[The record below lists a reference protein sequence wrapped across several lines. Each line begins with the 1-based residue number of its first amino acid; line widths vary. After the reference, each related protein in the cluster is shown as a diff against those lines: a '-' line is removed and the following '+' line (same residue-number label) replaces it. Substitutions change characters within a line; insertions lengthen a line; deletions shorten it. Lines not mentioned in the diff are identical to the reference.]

1 MATAYHQPLKKVFI
15 SYRVHDS
22 EADTGRLVDA
32 LKQVFYDEQIFMDI
46 EKLEPG
52 VDFTQAIT
60 RSLESCDVLLAVIGP
75 EWAGVAN
82 QNGVT
87 RINLP
92 SDWVRI
98 ELEAALN
105 RNIRLIP
112 VLVRDASLPG
122 QHELPGSL
130 HPLLNRQA
138 HEISRTRWKYDTDR
152 LIATLLKI
160 GIQPKP
166 RPVPFQPDSSKG
178 GAGKWIVMGLAG
190 IVLLVL
196 IVFLLNKP
204 GNKNDNTA
212 LKTTAAEITDP
223 LSTGSAT
230 VPEEKRQT
238 ELPVSTQSEEPLA
251 KPQDEVVKTNKNVE
265 GSWYDAASM
274 YNTFITQ
281 NGSVLELRTV
291 ALAGGQTGEGT
302 GTIDGNKVKFEI
314 QLYGIGTIPGTGTIS
329 ADGQVMNGNFL
340 IEENGASYKE
350 AFRWTKN

>member
-1 MATAYHQPLKKVFI
+1 MATAYRQPLKKIFI

-32 LKQVFYDEQIFMDI
+32 LKQVFYEEQIFMDI

-52 VDFTQAIT
+52 VDFTQAIA

-75 EWAGVAN
+75 EWAGAAN
-82 QNGVT
+82 QNGIT

-92 SDWVRI
+92 TDWVRI

-112 VLVRDASLPG
+112 VLERDASLPE

-138 HEISRTRWKYDTDR
+138 HEISRTRWKYDTDL
-152 LIATLLKI
+152 LISTLLKI

-166 RPVPFQPDSSKG
+166 RPVPFQQSSSKN
-178 GAGKWIVMGLAG
+178 GAGKWIALSIVCV
-190 IVLLVL
+190 VLLMLV
-196 IVFLLNKP
+196 VFLLNKP
-204 GNKNDNTA
+204 ADKNNSTASKNTA
-212 LKTTAAEITDP
+212 AGMTDTISAG
-223 LSTGSAT
+223 STT
-230 VPEEKRQT
+230 VPDEKKKPMQPAGTQPEET
-238 ELPVSTQSEEPLA
+238 VA
-251 KPQDEVVKTNKNVE
+251 KPQEEVVKTNKNIE

-281 NGSVLELRTV
+281 NGSILEFKTV

-302 GTIDGNKVKFEI
+302 GTIEGDKVKFRI
-314 QLYGIGTIPGTGTIS
+314 QLYNVGIIPGTATIS
-329 ADGQVMNGNFL
+329 PDGQVMNGNQ
-340 IEENGASYKE
+340 IEMLP
-350 AFRWTKN
+350 